1 MKSHFSDLFFLYNSW
16 KICLSKSFRST
27 HHCISSLTPYQSYSQ
42 TLTFSWVFAIT
53 FWIITLSHVDLPT
66 LYSQV
71 LFLTPQIFLS
81 QERENDFFHRML
93 VYFYPIPN
101 ILQWFLINL
110 GWNPYSSCMAELMLD
125 LFSLSLICVQ
135 CFPMCQ
141 VFSFGSLLK
150 WYFGRI
156 VLITCIFLV
165 KCSSLF
171 KFTVNAS

>member
-27 HHCISSLTPYQSYSQ
+27 HHSISSLTPYQSYSQ

-101 ILQWFLINL
+101 ILQWFLIDL
-110 GWNPYSSCMAELMLD
+110 GME
-125 LFSLSLICVQ
+125 SLQ
-135 CFPMCQ
+135 
-141 VFSFGSLLK
+141 LLH
-150 WYFGRI
+150 GR
-156 VLITCIFLV
+156 
-165 KCSSLF
+165 
-171 KFTVNAS
+171 VNAWSVFIVFDLCTMFSNVPSFFLWVSAEMVLWEDCSYYLYLLG